1 MDRRAA
7 GLAQLY
13 KRALKRLDSRYNHT
27 AADQTGPFA
36 RRLQSFGKLE
46 GLVVGT
52 WGKGNFLS
60 KG

>member
-27 AADQTGPFA
+27 AADQTGPLA
-36 RRLQSFGKLE
+36 RRLQSFGKRDRPR
-46 GLVVGT
+46 LVSLWQNISHV
-52 WGKGNFLS
+52 KF
-60 KG
+60 